1 MFLAPKREKQKIIW
15 SNLVN
20 LPTCRSGT
28 KTTKLYP
35 EWNNKECKA
44 RNAVDKELIN
54 LNEKKCHLY
63 RLKDEGDF
71 FIECDRLIN
80 LSHWPK
86 GPSSRNFSQFKCD
99 HTISQCDTLLSN
111 FTLKLAELAIFR
123 LLFWHKRRHCKIQKP
138 IV

>member
-1 MFLAPKREKQKIIW
+1 MRKNVTF
-15 SNLVN
+15 
-20 LPTCRSGT
+20 
-28 KTTKLYP
+28 
-35 EWNNKECKA
+35 
-44 RNAVDKELIN
+44 
-54 LNEKKCHLY
+54 Y

-111 FTLKLAELAIFR
+111 FTLKLAEFKKDYIEDVKMILTSKTG
-123 LLFWHKRRHCKIQKP
+123 L
-138 IV
+138 